1 MPENVCLVRWAPLM
15 ERQRWTEE
23 QTLLKSDLN
32 LNTTLPFKLY
42 TLSKVCSQTEPWLSQ
57 LGVMITVTTQFS
69 VYPGGTHKAERSL
82 IWVNWCCWVEGG

>member
-42 TLSKVCSQTEPWLSQ
+42 ILSKGCGQTEPWLIQS
-57 LGVMITVTTQFS
+57 GVMITVTTQFS
-69 VYPGGTHKAERSL
+69 AYPGAL
-82 IWVNWCCWVEGG
+82 IKQNGP